1 MSFTMSND
9 KPSTIGSGERPGP
22 SPGGIARF
30 ITLAEQSNQGP
41 SVKTGGI
48 SGSVVAGKG
57 IKRKYEAIMAVE
69 KGVKAKKQIAAD
81 FGIPISTLSTWI
93 KKGDEMKQKY
103 LTGEMGSQRK
113 KSRGAKFPE
122 VRKARLAWYKNAREQ
137 NVTVSGKIMREKAK
151 YFATKLG
158 ISDLEFDCSSGW
170 LERFKVHHDISFK
183 CVCGEANSIE
193 TNSVAM
199 ENWQTKLSKILQD
212 YSPDQIYNGDETDI
226 FYRLF
231 LRSYKISL
239 DQIYNA
245 NETGIFY
252 RFVT

>member
-9 KPSTIGSGERPGP
+9 KPSTIGSGEGPGP
-22 SPGGIARF
+22 SPRGIARF

-113 KSRGAKFPE
+113 KVGVQNFQKSE
-122 VRKARLAWYKNAREQ
+122 TWYKNAREQ
-137 NVTVSGKIMREKAK
+137 NVTASGKIMREKAK
-151 YFATKLG
+151 YFAIGNL
-158 ISDLEFDCSSGW
+158 
-170 LERFKVHHDISFK
+170 RFRI
-183 CVCGEANSIE
+183 
-193 TNSVAM
+193 
-199 ENWQTKLSKILQD
+199 
-212 YSPDQIYNGDETDI
+212 
-226 FYRLF
+226 RLF
-231 LRSYKISL
+231 VRLARKI
-239 DQIYNA
+239 
-245 NETGIFY
+245 
-252 RFVT
+252 

>member
-1 MSFTMSND
+1 MSND
-9 KPSTIGSGERPGP
+9 KPSTIGSGEGPGP

-122 VRKARLAWYKNAREQ
+122 VSKARLIWYKNAREQ

-151 YFATKLG
+151 YFAIGNL
-158 ISDLEFDCSSGW
+158 
-170 LERFKVHHDISFK
+170 RFRI
-183 CVCGEANSIE
+183 
-193 TNSVAM
+193 
-199 ENWQTKLSKILQD
+199 
-212 YSPDQIYNGDETDI
+212 
-226 FYRLF
+226 RLF
-231 LRSYKISL
+231 VRLAGKI
-239 DQIYNA
+239 
-245 NETGIFY
+245 
-252 RFVT
+252 